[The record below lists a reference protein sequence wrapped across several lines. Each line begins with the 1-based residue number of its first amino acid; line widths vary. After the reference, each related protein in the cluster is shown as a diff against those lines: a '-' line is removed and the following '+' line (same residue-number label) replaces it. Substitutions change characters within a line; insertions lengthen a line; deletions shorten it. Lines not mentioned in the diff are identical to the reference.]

1 MSSNEKVTMLDD
13 FKTPPKEF
21 SQVIAII
28 VAQHN
33 GEGVNFSFSFNLD
46 TENSK
51 MLIRTLHEYLGKVIE
66 ADNED
71 KQKS

>member
-13 FKTPPKEF
+13 IQPPKEF